1 MKLFWIINLFLF
13 QASWLC
19 AAFFTEYANQI
30 MPLLLII
37 HFALSPTRIKDL
49 RLLMLVPIGL
59 IADKFQLEL
68 GVFSAGDSFFPIW
81 LLMLWIMFIISLNHS
96 LRWLDNR
103 SIPTLMLIGAIG
115 GASSYWGGIKAGV
128 LVPLLPTS
136 SVVFSLILV
145 WTLLLPVFVILK
157 RYVNQPANA
166 HVLR

>member
-30 MPLLLII
+30 MPLLII
-37 HFALSPTRIKDL
+37 AHFALSPTRIKDL

-68 GVFSAGDSFFPIW
+68 GIFSAGDNFFPLW
-81 LLMLWIMFIISLNHS
+81 LLMLWVMFIVSLNHS
-96 LRWLDNR
+96 LRWLDNC
-103 SIPTLMLIGAIG
+103 SVPILMLVGAMG

-128 LVPLLPTS
+128 LIPLLPTS
-136 SVVFSLILV
+136 NVVLSLILV
-145 WTLLLPVFVILK
+145 WALLLPVFVILK
-157 RYVNQPANA
+157 RYVNQTAKA